1 MDIDIDYGRTI
12 QALSIYEKRL
22 YLPLS
27 ESGHAQI
34 FEKQIIERAA
44 ESMGQAQE
52 YIGFL
57 YDEHKKLQEK
67 NERNEKTINNLR
79 SQISK
84 LKHAADK
91 KKPLTGTKIIEE
103 VRCRECGDI

>member
-1 MDIDIDYGRTI
+1 MDIDVDYGRVI
-12 QALSIYEKRL
+12 QGLSIYEKHL
-22 YLPLS
+22 GMPLA

-34 FEKQIIERAA
+34 FEKQIIERTA
-44 ESMGQAQE
+44 ESMQRALD

-57 YDEHKKLQEK
+57 YNEYEKLQAK

-84 LKHAADK
+84 QKSSKKKAADWDEDNSR
-91 KKPLTGTKIIEE
+91 GQ
-103 VRCRECGDI
+103 VQGMW

>member
-1 MDIDIDYGRTI
+1 MDIDIDYGRVI
-12 QALSIYEKRL
+12 QGLSIYEKHL
-22 YLPLS
+22 GMPLA

-34 FEKQIIERAA
+34 FEKQIIERTA
-44 ESMGQAQE
+44 ESMQRALD

-57 YDEHKKLQEK
+57 YNEYEKLQAK

-84 LKHAADK
+84 QKSSRKKAADWDEDNRR
-91 KKPLTGTKIIEE
+91 GQ
-103 VRCRECGDI
+103 VQGMW